1 MENHERL
8 KLPVMS
14 LVIPSVNGWSDLR
27 GALDAVYAQQGGGS
41 IEVLVVERTGEIV
54 RAAIRDS
61 FPNAT
66 VIEVALH
73 VTIPQMR
80 AMAFEAAQA
89 EIVGVIEDHVIVP
102 PDWTVRMLEAHAAGA
117 QVVGGAVDNAAT
129 GTVVDWA
136 AFLCEYSHCLNPP
149 PSGPASWLTGNNIT
163 YRKSLLQRFHG
174 TLRQGRWEDA
184 LHDAIKDAGI
194 TLVSKPEIRVGH
206 KKHYRIGEYTSQRYL
221 YSRAY
226 AALRI
231 RDAPIF
237 KRVFFGCATI
247 ALPPLIYW
255 RVISEVIKSGRY
267 RRELFCSLPLLAV
280 FAVSWAL
287 GEAMGYWCG
296 DGGALAKVR

>member
-1 MENHERL
+1 MSAL
-8 KLPVMS
+8 KLPDMS
-14 LVIPSVNGWSDLR
+14 VVIPSVNGWSDLR
-27 GALDAVYAQQGGGS
+27 GALDAVYAQRGGGN

-61 FPNAT
+61 FPSAT
-66 VIEVALH
+66 VIEVASH

-80 AMAFEAAQA
+80 AMAFEAAHA
-89 EIVGVIEDHVIVP
+89 EIIGVIEDHVIVP
-102 PDWTVRMLEAHAAGA
+102 PDWTVRMLEAHKGGA

-149 PSGPASWLTGNNIT
+149 PSGSAPWLTGNNVT
-163 YRKSLLQRFHG
+163 YRKSLLQRFRG

-184 LHDAIKDAGI
+184 LHDAFRDAGI
-194 TLVSKPEIRVGH
+194 ALISQPDIRVGH
-206 KKHYRIGEYTSQRYL
+206 NKHYRIGEYTSQRYL

-226 AALRI
+226 AAMRV
-231 RDAPIF
+231 RNAPII
-237 KRVFFGCATI
+237 KRLLFGCATI

-267 RRELFCSLPLLAV
+267 RRELFHSLPLLAV